1 MDKQIEKKI
10 WTLKRITTFSGAG
23 ILLFFIIYLLFIS
36 DKSTKLNV
44 EKERLIISQVK
55 QGPFQEFIPITG
67 AIEPIQTFYLD
78 LTDGGRI
85 VQKYIEE
92 GTFVKIGDPII
103 RLENANLSLQVMNT
117 QSSFLAAESQLN
129 IAQLTFEQNRLSKQ
143 NQLLDLN
150 VRLLNQK
157 RTYDANK
164 SLYEK
169 GMATKF
175 EYEASK
181 ELYDYLIRSKELML
195 EVLQK
200 DSLTSVQ
207 LVEQNK
213 ANVERSKNYLRLI
226 EDQLANLTVRAPIKG
241 QLTSLNAEIGQSV
254 GFGYKLGR
262 IDNTDSYKVRAE
274 VAEHYIARVR
284 EGQIGEYD
292 FDGKTYQLIVKTVY
306 PQVTNGIFYIDL
318 QFIQDQPKEIR
329 RGQAVHVKLQL
340 SDLSEAL
347 MVESGGFYSTTG
359 GQWIFVVDK
368 TESFAVRRPIKI
380 GRQNPLY
387 YEILE
392 GLKAGEKVVTS
403 SYENYG
409 DIEKLILKNQ

>member
-1 MDKQIEKKI
+1 MDKQIEKKT
-10 WTLKRITTFSGAG
+10 WTLKRITTISGAG
-23 ILLFFIIYLLFIS
+23 LIFILIIYLLFFS
-36 DKSTKLNV
+36 DKSSKLNV
-44 EKERLIISQVK
+44 EKERLTISEVK
-55 QGPFQEFIPITG
+55 RGPFQEFIPITG
-67 AIEPIQTFYLD
+67 SIEPIKSFYLD

-92 GTFVKIGDPII
+92 GSFVNVGDPII
-103 RLENANLSLQVMNT
+103 KLENANLSLQVMNT

-157 RTYDANK
+157 RNYETNK
-164 SLYEK
+164 TLFEK
-169 GMATKF
+169 GMTTKF

-181 ELYDYLIRSKELML
+181 EQYEYLSKSKALML
-195 EVLQK
+195 EVLKK

-213 ANVERSKNYLRLI
+213 ANVERSKNYLKLI

-274 VAEHYIARVR
+274 VAEHYIAR
-284 EGQIGEYD
+284 YAK
-292 FDGKTYQLIVKTVY
+292 GK
-306 PQVTNGIFYIDL
+306 
-318 QFIQDQPKEIR
+318 
-329 RGQAVHVKLQL
+329 
-340 SDLSEAL
+340 
-347 MVESGGFYSTTG
+347 
-359 GQWIFVVDK
+359 
-368 TESFAVRRPIKI
+368 
-380 GRQNPLY
+380 
-387 YEILE
+387 
-392 GLKAGEKVVTS
+392 
-403 SYENYG
+403 
-409 DIEKLILKNQ
+409 

>member
-1 MDKQIEKKI
+1 MDKQREKKT
-10 WTLKRITTFSGAG
+10 WTLKRITTISVAG
-23 ILLFFIIYLLFIS
+23 LIFIFIIYLLFFS
-36 DKSTKLNV
+36 DKSSKLNV
-44 EKERLIISQVK
+44 EKERLTISEVK
-55 QGPFQEFIPITG
+55 RGPFQEFIPITG
-67 AIEPIQTFYLD
+67 SIEPIKSFYLD

-92 GTFVKIGDPII
+92 GSFVNVGDPII
-103 RLENANLSLQVMNT
+103 KLENANLSLQVMNT

-157 RTYDANK
+157 RNYETNK
-164 SLYEK
+164 TLFEK
-169 GMATKF
+169 GMTTKF

-181 ELYDYLIRSKELML
+181 EQFEYLSKSKALML
-195 EVLQK
+195 EVLKK

-213 ANVERSKNYLRLI
+213 ANVERSKNYLQLI

-284 EGQIGEYD
+284 EGQIGEYE
-292 FDGKTYQLIVKTVY
+292 FNGNTYQLTVKTVY
-306 PQVTNGIFYIDL
+306 PQVTNGIFFIDL
-318 QFIQDQPKEIR
+318 QFVTEQPKGIR

-368 TESFAVRRPIKI
+368 TESYAVRRSIKI

-392 GLKAGEKVVTS
+392 GLKPGEKVVTS
-403 SYENYG
+403 SYDNYG
-409 DIEKLILKNQ
+409 EIEKLILK